1 MNKFLNNADLELFK
15 FINSHRNAFW
25 DEIMY
30 QISTTNIWIPLY
42 VYIIFILFKEFKKKG
57 WICLAALITLIILSD
72 KVSTFFKYFMK
83 TLRPSHE
90 IYLKSFIH
98 LSKAGP
104 GGLYGYVSSHA
115 SNFFSFTILL
125 FMVLPKKY
133 NWFKVVLL
141 SCALLVAYS
150 RIYNGVHY
158 PFDVLRGMALGS
170 FMGLVFGVILKYN
183 KSINLPT
190 IKD

>member
-1 MNKFLNNADLELFK
+1 MYKFFNNTDIKLFE
-15 FINSHRNAFW
+15 FINSHHNTFW

-30 QISTTNIWIPLY
+30 QVSTTNIWIPLY
-42 VYIIFILFKEFKKKG
+42 VYIIFILFKEFNKKG
-57 WICLAALITLIILSD
+57 WICLAVLVATLFISD
-72 KVSTFFKYFMK
+72 RISTFFKYFMK

-90 IYLKSFIH
+90 IYFKSFIH

-125 FMVLPKKY
+125 FIILPKKY
-133 NWFKVVLL
+133 NGFKIVLL
-141 SCALLVAYS
+141 TSALLVAYS

-158 PFDVLRGMALGS
+158 PLDVLRGILLGS
-170 FMGLVFGVILKYN
+170 FLGLVFGVILKYN
-183 KSINLPT
+183 KSINLSVN
-190 IKD
+190 KD